1 MKRLLLIDDQSKD
14 LLNAKDVAEELGMQ
28 VQAKSTLRDARKFLE
43 QGLNGE
49 IPLPEVIVLD
59 LDLGQDS
66 GFELLRFR
74 HSTPALA
81 QIPLLVWSVAEEQRE
96 ICSLFNIESFV
107 SKWQGKDALRE
118 ALTQLVS

>member
-1 MKRLLLIDDQSKD
+1 MKRLLLIDDQPKD
-14 LLNAKDVAEELGMQ
+14 LLSARDLAEGLGMQ
-28 VQAKSTLRDARKFLE
+28 VLATNTLRDARKQLE

-49 IPLPEVIVLD
+49 IPLPEVILLD

-66 GFELLRFR
+66 GFELLRYR

-81 QIPLLVWSVAEEQRE
+81 QIPLLVWSVVEEQRE
-96 ICSLFNIESFV
+96 ICSLFNIALFV